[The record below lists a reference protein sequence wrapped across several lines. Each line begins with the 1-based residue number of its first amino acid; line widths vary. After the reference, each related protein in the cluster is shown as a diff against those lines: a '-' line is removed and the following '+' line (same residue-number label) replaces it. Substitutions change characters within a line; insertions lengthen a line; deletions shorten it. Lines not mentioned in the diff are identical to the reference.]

1 MICDEP
7 TSALDTENEKDILN
21 KILEMFNDISKIVVS
36 HNMSTLKI
44 CDSVYEL
51 KSGNLFLTS

>member
-51 KSGNLFLTS
+51 KSEIYF